1 MYLNKETVVK
11 ESRDSLSPNAQT
23 FEERKQQLNDIDEI
37 EKRRLKEKTNS
48 PFSNFLQINNSD
60 EAFEREH
67 WLITNNATAYKLW
80 RFLAK
85 HMDNYNAVMVSY
97 QVLTEVF
104 EVSRTT
110 IYRAI
115 KFLEDNK
122 YIKITKSGTSNVYAL
137 DDSLVW
143 KSWGKNKKYSKFSA
157 NIIVSETEQDEQI
170 QKEIKIKTQNQRS
183 IVKE

>member
-1 MYLNKETVVK
+1 MK
-11 ESRDSLSPNAQT
+11 SRNPGNPNVQT
-23 FEERKQQLNDIDEI
+23 FEERKQQLKAIDEI
-37 EKRRLKEKTNS
+37 KERERKEKTNS
-48 PFSNFLQINNSD
+48 PFSNFLQVNNSD

-67 WLITNNATAYKLW
+67 WLITNNATAYKVW

-143 KSWGKNKKYSKFSA
+143 KSWGSNKKYSKFSA
-157 NIIVSETEQDEQI
+157 NVIVSESEQDKQTK
-170 QKEIKIKTQNQRS
+170 KEIKTKVQNQKS
-183 IVKE
+183 VQIKE